1 LLLIFDE
8 RKVDMTEPTVMT
20 VRGPVAASELGPVLP
35 HEHVF
40 IDLNL
45 YVEELGRFK
54 ELPIVDDPVD
64 LSTLKTVRNDPY
76 SNRDNCVLDDPELM
90 IEELMEFKNAGG
102 GTVVDLT
109 NADLGPQPEKLKLVS
124 ERTGLNIVL
133 GNGHYVSFGQ
143 PPELASWDIQTI
155 ENRLVDEIENG
166 FGDTGIRPGIIGEI
180 GTTMPIHPDEEKVL
194 RAAARAHHRTGLTIT
209 VHVHPP
215 TRGGFEVLDILAQE
229 EVDLT
234 RVVLGHVDT
243 ALAHDD
249 IDITEA
255 IEYHKQLAERGPY
268 IEYDLCGNSNLFSD
282 GAHSWWF
289 PSDRERCKG
298 LAALIEAGFGEQLLI
313 SQDVGHKFY
322 LSSFG
327 GWGFAHVL
335 TLFKGMMERAG
346 ISEEWHN
353 RITHDNP
360 RRMLTG
366 VAAD

>member
-1 LLLIFDE
+1 
-8 RKVDMTEPTVMT
+8 MTEPTVMT
-20 VRGPVAASELGPVLP
+20 VRGPVPANELGAVLP

-45 YVEELGRFK
+45 YVDELSRFK
-54 ELPIVDDPVD
+54 ELPLENAPVD

-76 SNRDNCVLDDPELM
+76 GNRDNCVLDDPELA
-90 IEELMEFKNAGG
+90 IAELMEFKEAGG

-109 NADLGPQPEKLKLVS
+109 NADLGPQPEKLVEVS

-133 GNGHYVSFGQ
+133 GNGHYVSFGM
-143 PPELASWDIQTI
+143 PKELAGWDLKTI
-155 ENRLVDEIENG
+155 EDRLVDEIENG

-180 GTTMPIHPDEEKVL
+180 GTTMPMHADEEKVL

-215 TRGGFEVLDILAQE
+215 TRGGFEVLDILEQE

-249 IDITEA
+249 IDINQA
-255 IEYHKQLAERGPY
+255 IDYHKALAEKGPY

-289 PSDRERCKG
+289 PSDRERVKG
-298 LAALIEAGFGEQLLI
+298 LAALIGAGFGEQLLI
-313 SQDVGHKFY
+313 SQDVGHKHY
-322 LSSFG
+322 LSSYG

-335 TLFKGMMERAG
+335 TLFKSMMERGG
-346 ISEEWHN
+346 ISPEWHDQ
-353 RITHDNP
+353 ITRKNP

-366 VAAD
+366 VAAED

>member
-1 LLLIFDE
+1 
-8 RKVDMTEPTVMT
+8 MAEPTVMT
-20 VRGPVAASELGPVLP
+20 VRGPVAASELGAVLP

-45 YVEELGRFK
+45 YVDELSRFK
-54 ELPIVDDPVD
+54 ELPLEHAPVD

-76 SNRDNCVLDDPELM
+76 GNRDNCVLDDPELA
-90 IEELMEFKNAGG
+90 IRELAEFKDAGG

-109 NADLGPQPEKLKLVS
+109 NADLGPQPEKLVEVS

-133 GNGHYVSFGQ
+133 GNGHYVSFGM
-143 PPELASWDIQTI
+143 PKELASWDLKTI
-155 ENRLVDEIENG
+155 EDRLVDEIENG

-180 GTTMPIHPDEEKVL
+180 GTTMPIHTDEEKVL
-194 RAAARAHHRTGLTIT
+194 LAAARAHHRTGLTIT
-209 VHVHPP
+209 IHVHPP
-215 TRGGFEVLDILAQE
+215 TRGGYEVLDILEQE

-249 IDITEA
+249 IDINQA
-255 IEYHKQLAERGPY
+255 IDYHKALAEKGPY

-289 PSDRERCKG
+289 PSDRERVMG
-298 LAALIEAGFGEQLLI
+298 LKALIEAGFGDQLLI
-313 SQDVGHKFY
+313 SQDVGHKHY
-322 LSSFG
+322 LSSYG
-327 GWGFAHVL
+327 GWGFGHVL
-335 TLFKGMMERAG
+335 TLFKSMMERAG
-346 ISEEWHN
+346 ISEEWHH